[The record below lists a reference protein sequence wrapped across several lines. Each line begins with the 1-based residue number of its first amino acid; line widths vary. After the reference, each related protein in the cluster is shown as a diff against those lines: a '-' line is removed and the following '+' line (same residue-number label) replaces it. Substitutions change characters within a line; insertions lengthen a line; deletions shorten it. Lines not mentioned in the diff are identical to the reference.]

1 MKELLDWSRST
12 RNSIML
18 GTSGTGSQS
27 QFVAVQIEKA
37 EKVSFTQVPFKGQAD
52 ILLAVA
58 GSQIQ
63 LAMMNLPSAIKQYKD
78 KRIKMLATMTDKRTS
93 ATPEIPT
100 LAEAGIPSIREAAWY
115 GFLAPAST
123 PGAAARQALERPGR
137 GAERARREG
146 QAHRPGPRRR
156 RQRPAALRRVDA
168 RRDRQLHADR
178 PRREHQGGLTM
189 SEVVVLDL
197 AELRHAD
204 VAVRRELGRRM
215 VDVCRTVGFFYIV
228 NHGISGARMRR
239 MFELTRAFFDLPM
252 EEKMALSMA
261 KSKHW
266 RGYLPMLDLGND
278 PVAQGQRAGE
288 LPRLAGAC
296 ARRSRRPWPK
306 SPCTASR
313 RGPRRCPAC
322 ARRCWPTPPR

>member
-1 MKELLDWSRST
+1 MRIARRLVLASIVGLACTAASGQQADTTPLRIVVPFAAGSTIDAIARTVAQKLQETGTPTVIVDNRPGAAGIIGTAAVAKAKPDGKTILLQANGLSTMPAIRADLPYDTLKELAPLTLVGYAPYAWIVPADSPHNTMKELLDLSRST

-123 PGAAARQALERPGR
+123 PAPLLDKLSKDLVAVLNAPDVKAKLTD
-137 GAERARREG
+137 
-146 QAHRPGPRRR
+146 
-156 RQRPAALRRVDA
+156 L
-168 RRDRQLHADR
+168 
-178 PRREHQGGLTM
+178 GL
-189 SEVVVLDL
+189 
-197 AELRHAD
+197 D
-204 VAVRRELGRRM
+204 VAANGPQRFGESMRAEIANYTRIAREENIKA
-215 VDVCRTVGFFYIV
+215 D
-228 NHGISGARMRR
+228 
-239 MFELTRAFFDLPM
+239 
-252 EEKMALSMA
+252 
-261 KSKHW
+261 
-266 RGYLPMLDLGND
+266 
-278 PVAQGQRAGE
+278 
-288 LPRLAGAC
+288 
-296 ARRSRRPWPK
+296 
-306 SPCTASR
+306 
-313 RGPRRCPAC
+313 
-322 ARRCWPTPPR
+322 